1 MAKKGIMVITGAST
15 GVGKATSLH
24 FVREG
29 YAVCA
34 LARSAEKLE
43 RLAEEG
49 SGEIFAYPTDVS
61 DGGQVERVF
70 AKILDE
76 HGRID
81 VLVNNA
87 GVTAGGQPIDFSTID
102 RIIDTNLKGTLYCTF
117 AALPSM
123 RENGGGRI
131 VNVASIA
138 GVDISAKGGDGLYT
152 ASKHGVVAF
161 SEALGKMVRSD
172 GILVTVLCPG
182 GIDTPLWNKENPY
195 PHSKDTMIRPEE
207 VADLIAYV
215 LAQPER
221 TLFKN
226 VIFVPVV
233 EQW

>member
-1 MAKKGIMVITGAST
+1 MDKNGIMVITGAST

-24 FVREG
+24 FAREG
-29 YAVCA
+29 YSVCA

-49 SGEIFAYPTDVS
+49 SGKIFVYPTDVS

-123 RENGGGRI
+123 RENG
-131 VNVASIA
+131 A
-138 GVDISAKGGDGLYT
+138 
-152 ASKHGVVAF
+152 
-161 SEALGKMVRSD
+161 
-172 GILVTVLCPG
+172 
-182 GIDTPLWNKENPY
+182 
-195 PHSKDTMIRPEE
+195 
-207 VADLIAYV
+207 
-215 LAQPER
+215 
-221 TLFKN
+221 
-226 VIFVPVV
+226 
-233 EQW
+233 